1 MNVEQ
6 KKSLTFYGWLSIAA
20 AISTIV
26 LKTYAYLLT
35 DSVGLL
41 SDALESVINLV
52 AAVIMLIVLHI
63 AALPP
68 DDGHP
73 YGHEKV
79 EYFSSGAE
87 GVMILLAAIGIG
99 MTAWD
104 RLLNPQTLQQLD
116 IGIAIS
122 ILASLINL
130 VVARILIKVGKQQR
144 SITLESD
151 GKHLMTDVWTTAG
164 ILVGIGVIF
173 VANYF
178 ESSLAIAKQ
187 LGLNDWAILD
197 PIIAILVAINI
208 VWAGLQLIRRTVSGL
223 LDAALSNDEQI
234 KIIEVLDQFVC
245 SDNIAYHALRT
256 RYSGA
261 RRFMSVHILVQGNWT
276 VQQGHDLVELI
287 EQEIMAIFNNID
299 IDTHLEPI
307 EDDASWRHL
316 KTVGQ

>member
-1 MNVEQ
+1 MNTAQ
-6 KKSLTFYGWLSIAA
+6 KSLTFYGWLSIAA
-20 AISTIV
+20 AVSTIA

-52 AAVIMLIVLHI
+52 AAIIMLIVLHI
-63 AALPP
+63 AAQPP

-99 MTAWD
+99 VTAWD
-104 RLLNPQTLQQLD
+104 RLWHPHALQQLD

-122 ILASLINL
+122 IVASLINL
-130 VVARILIKVGKQQR
+130 IVAKILISVGKRQR

-151 GKHLMTDVWTTAG
+151 GKHLMTDVWTTVG
-164 ILVGIGVIF
+164 ILVGIAVIF

-178 ESSLAIAKQ
+178 ESSLAVAKQ
-187 LGLNDWAILD
+187 LGLNDWGILD
-197 PIIAILVAINI
+197 PIIAIFVAINI

-223 LDAALSNDEQI
+223 LDAALSAHEQT
-234 KIIEVLDQFVC
+234 KITEVLDQFVR

-261 RRFMSVHILVQGNWT
+261 RRFMSVHILVQGDWT

-287 EQEIMAIFNNID
+287 EQQIMTIFDNID

-307 EDDASWRHL
+307 EDDASWTHL
-316 KTVGQ
+316 KIAAQ

>member
-1 MNVEQ
+1 MNTEQ
-6 KKSLTFYGWLSIAA
+6 KSLTFYGWLSIAA

-68 DDGHP
+68 DEGHP

-99 MTAWD
+99 MTAWE
-104 RLLNPQTLQQLD
+104 RLWNPHTLQQLD
-116 IGIAIS
+116 IGIGIS
-122 ILASLINL
+122 IIASLINL

-151 GKHLMTDVWTTAG
+151 GKHLMTDVWTTVG

-316 KTVGQ
+316 KTAGQ

>member
-73 YGHEKV
+73 CGHEKV

-104 RLLNPQTLQQLD
+104 RLLNPHTLQQLD
-116 IGIAIS
+116 IGIGIS
-122 ILASLINL
+122 IIASLINL

-234 KIIEVLDQFVC
+234 KIIEVLDKFVS

>member
-104 RLLNPQTLQQLD
+104 RLLNPHTLQQLD
-116 IGIAIS
+116 IGIGIS
-122 ILASLINL
+122 IIASLINL

-234 KIIEVLDQFVC
+234 KIIEVLDKFVS

>member
-1 MNVEQ
+1 MNTAQ
-6 KKSLTFYGWLSIAA
+6 KSLTRYGWLSIAA
-20 AISTIV
+20 AIATIA

-41 SDALESVINLV
+41 SDAMESVINLV

-63 AALPP
+63 AARPP
-68 DDGHP
+68 DEGHP

-87 GVMILLAAIGIG
+87 GIMILLAAISIGI
-99 MTAWD
+99 TAWD
-104 RLLNPQTLQQLD
+104 RLWHPHALQQLD

-122 ILASLINL
+122 IIASLINL
-130 VVARILIKVGKQQR
+130 VVAKILIHVGKRQR

-151 GKHLMTDVWTTAG
+151 GKHLMTDVWTTVG
-164 ILVGIGVIF
+164 ILIGIGVIF

-178 ESSLAIAKQ
+178 ESSLAVAKQ
-187 LGLNDWAILD
+187 LGLEDWGILD

-223 LDAALSNDEQI
+223 LDAALSTDEQA
-234 KIIEVLDQFVC
+234 KIIEVLDQFVGL
-245 SDNIAYHALRT
+245 DNIAYHALRT

-261 RRFMSVHILVQGNWT
+261 RRFMSVHILVPGNWT
-276 VQQGHDLVELI
+276 VQQGHDMVELI
-287 EQEIMAIFNNID
+287 ERQITTIFDNID

-307 EDDASWRHL
+307 EDDASWRH
-316 KTVGQ
+316 